1 MQQQSRQV
9 GVLVCKSELQGYSS
23 YSELNS
29 RNISNSFNARPNLSE
44 ENEFGLWYQID
55 DRKYSRCGKAQC
67 KLQQTDTDTKYPER
81 RNNRRRSVYCEA
93 QLLTKAKQLLQMKHI
108 YSEHT
113 ATLEWHWT
121 RKDSNN
127 LLGQNWN
134 LGVNYRIRRKR
145 NKNK

>member
-9 GVLVCKSELQGYSS
+9 GVLVCESELQGYSS

-44 ENEFGLWYQID
+44 EKEFGLSDWWSKVQSMWQSTMQVVAD
-55 DRKYSRCGKAQC
+55 WHWH
-67 KLQQTDTDTKYPER
+67 KYPAR
-81 RNNRRRSVYCEA
+81 RNNRRRSVYWEA

-108 YSEHT
+108 CSEHT